1 MYINKGKRDILIFP
15 KFENI
20 NKIQKLRNKYDPLVN
35 LIAPHITIVFPFSD
49 NISNEELI
57 KKLNNLLKDFKPFTI
72 VFKGISLSKDN
83 YIFLNCMQGNQEII
97 ELHNEIYKQIIPSH
111 LNKSIKYIPHITLG
125 SARNIQELDS
135 FDYEFK
141 TVVDEI
147 SIEFIGEHEES
158 IIIKNIKLGGSYE
171 QIQRNKTNS
180 FRSCN

>member
-20 NKIQKLRNKYDPLVN
+20 NKIQELRNKYDPLAN

-57 KKLNNLLKDFKPFTI
+57 KKITNLLKYFKPFTI
-72 VFKGISLSKDN
+72 VFKGISLSQDN
-83 YIFLNCMQGNQEII
+83 YIFLNCIQGNQEII
-97 ELHNEIYKQIIPSH
+97 ELHNEIYKQIITSH
-111 LNKSIKYIPHITLG
+111 SKKSSKYIPHITLG
-125 SARNIQELDS
+125 RSNDIHELDS

-147 SIEFIGEHEES
+147 SIELIGEHEES

-171 QIQRNKTNS
+171 
-180 FRSCN
+180 